1 MTTESTRTSTRL
13 GLVHGFTQTSQCW
26 GRLGDRLARDTE
38 IVLIDAPGHGVSADL
53 ELDLWGGA
61 AMIAERLGRG
71 TLLGYSLGGRLALHT
86 TLAHPDAV
94 DRLVLISA
102 TAGID
107 DPAARTA
114 RRDDD
119 EQLARHLELIGVGPF
134 IDEWLARPMFARLP
148 RSGDCEAARRSN
160 TVAGLSASLRR
171 CGVGAQDPLW
181 DRLAEIQVPTL
192 LIAGALDTKFVNL
205 AERLADSI
213 SLSALEVIA
222 DAGHACHL
230 ERPDEVAD
238 IVEHWINGGSR
249 SAGSS
254 PA

>member
-1 MTTESTRTSTRL
+1 MTTESTTTSPRL
-13 GLVHGFTQTSQCW
+13 GLVHGFTQTSSCW
-26 GRLGDRLARDTE
+26 GRFGDRLADDAE
-38 IVLIDAPGHGVSADL
+38 IVLIDAPGHGASTDL
-53 ELDLWGGA
+53 DLDLWGGA

-71 TLLGYSLGGRLALHT
+71 GLLGYSLGGRLALHA
-86 TLAHPDAV
+86 TLAQPEAV

-119 EQLARHLELIGVGPF
+119 EQLARHLERIGVGPF

-148 RSGDCEAARRSN
+148 HSEDCDSARRSN
-160 TVAGLSASLRR
+160 TVEGLSASLRL
-171 CGVGAQDPLW
+171 CGVGSQDPLW
-181 DRLAEIQVPTL
+181 DRLAEITVPTL
-192 LIAGALDTKFVNL
+192 VLAGALDTKFVTL
-205 AERLADSI
+205 AERLASGI
-213 SLSALEVIA
+213 SRATLEVIA

-230 ERPDEVAD
+230 ERPASVAD
-238 IVEHWINGGSR
+238 IIESWLSDDSR